1 MLARPAQGE
10 VSSPFGWRWNY
21 TDWHG
26 GVDFAGPVGAPVL
39 AADSGTVVNV
49 WPNGAMSKY
58 GRTIVLAHDKP
69 TGSATHSLYA
79 HLSASQVVKGQRVQK
94 GQRIGSIGTTA
105 ASSGDAERTVPPHL
119 HFELLNRWP
128 PPASD
133 VGRLDPTYAL
143 GIQGPG
149 SGLGPVV
156 VAAFFGLWLW
166 SRKRGRA

>member
-1 MLARPAQGE
+1 MLALPAQGS

-39 AADSGTVVNV
+39 AADAGTVVNV

-58 GRTIVLAHDKP
+58 GRTIVLAHDSP

-105 ASSGDAERTVPPHL
+105 ASSSDANRTVPPHL

-128 PPASD
+128 PLDSD
-133 VGRLDPTYAL
+133 VGRIDPTYAL
-143 GIQGPG
+143 GIRNPLP
-149 SGLGPVV
+149 SLGPVI
-156 VAAFFGLWLW
+156 VAAFFGWLW
-166 SRKRGRA
+166 WKRGRV